1 MGTKAPETG
10 VKKPT
15 FTPKALIHQKYASK
29 ASYRIE
35 EVQETL
41 ENGCPGLA
49 IGQQSRILYR
59 CFLDLPEL
67 SVVSDTFT
75 RKKDAEQSAAQ
86 IAVEKLG
93 IQSNLNSSTPEEA
106 WNELVARMSGLFT
119 DEFLSSSHPL
129 VVHFGVSLRRAGN
142 LYGTIPMTVIAA
154 CDVKVN
160 SLCKII
166 DPRQNQ
172 ILSWSYTK
180 YYMDEI
186 AEKLNVNDSS
196 QIIVSRTVG
205 KASSDMK
212 LYFPIPE
219 ACIDVNMERLLNKR
233 ASYFS
238 GQSIY
243 GNAIFANIGYTRK
256 SSELFCEDVSLC
268 SYYRMLLGK
277 LPDGAYKVSREA
289 IFAAELP
296 TSYTS
301 RSNWKGP
308 SPRDLLCVF
317 CRQQR
322 LSEPIFSVTNVDSY
336 EISSELSGNCKEV
349 QHANGGI
356 GGIDNKDS
364 DKSILLKCEV
374 KIFSRRQET
383 LAEFSFA
390 DTYRKE
396 SDAIQNS
403 ALKVLNWFDNYLKQ
417 LDMPIEKISSFGSSD
432 NIKVYPQAFAQEFAM
447 YLSVYGVKQNYFPGK
462 CSSLG
467 SFPRNLSIPKFE
479 NGMIL
484 FSIDGP
490 DSGVFPSPGSL
501 TCISYATS
509 LVKEEI
515 NLKEV
520 LESNDEFEFE
530 VGTGAVISQIEACV
544 TQLSINQ
551 AATFVI
557 EAPSREIILAAA
569 GESANRLSQLPLDN
583 CFLEFSVKVLRVTEP
598 LEDRMEKAL
607 FSPPLSKQR
616 VEFAVRHINESQ
628 ATTLVDFGC
637 GSGSLLDS
645 LLEHTTSLEKI
656 VGVDISRKSLTRA
669 AKVLHQ
675 KLSKTSLNQMKSAEL
690 YDGSITDFDS
700 RLCGFDIGTCLEVIE
715 HMEEDQAWLFGD
727 IALSSFCPTILIVST
742 PNYEYNPILQRSSVP
757 NKEEDSEDKSG
768 PCKFRN
774 NDHKFEWTRA
784 QFEHWANKLALRHDY
799 SVEFSGVGGLGDVEP
814 GFASQIAVFRRNI
827 LNLADEECASIEN
840 SCHPCELVWE
850 WNGQP
855 NL

>member
-1 MGTKAPETG
+1 SEKDTSTYQLMGTKAPETG

-119 DEFLSSSHPL
+119 DEVEAVYIPCEMEEQVSTLSLL
-129 VVHFGVSLRRAGN
+129 VS
-142 LYGTIPMTVIAA
+142 
-154 CDVKVN
+154 D
-160 SLCKII
+160 
-166 DPRQNQ
+166 
-172 ILSWSYTK
+172 TK

-268 SYYRMLLGK
+268 SYYSPPGCFLASYLMAPTRCLERQYLQQNFLLHILHVLTGRV
-277 LPDGAYKVSREA
+277 LP
-289 IFAAELP
+289 
-296 TSYTS
+296 
-301 RSNWKGP
+301 
-308 SPRDLLCVF
+308 PRDLLCVF

-551 AATFVI
+551 AANFVI

-656 VGVDISRKSLTRA
+656 VGVDISRKES
-669 AKVLHQ
+669 
-675 KLSKTSLNQMKSAEL
+675 
-690 YDGSITDFDS
+690 
-700 RLCGFDIGTCLEVIE
+700 
-715 HMEEDQAWLFGD
+715 
-727 IALSSFCPTILIVST
+727 
-742 PNYEYNPILQRSSVP
+742 
-757 NKEEDSEDKSG
+757 
-768 PCKFRN
+768 
-774 NDHKFEWTRA
+774 
-784 QFEHWANKLALRHDY
+784 
-799 SVEFSGVGGLGDVEP
+799 
-814 GFASQIAVFRRNI
+814 
-827 LNLADEECASIEN
+827 
-840 SCHPCELVWE
+840 HPCSKGSSSETK
-850 WNGQP
+850 Q
-855 NL
+855 NLSESDEIR